1 MEDFY
6 AFVLSHWKY
15 IALAVAYLVL
25 LIVSIC
31 KKTKFTDNTLLSVMA
46 VLPTYILEAE
56 QLQDKSKKYS
66 YVFAKAISY
75 ICALTGLDE
84 RVASNKYALF
94 LDEAIEKILEA
105 PHKKGD

>member
-1 MEDFY
+1 MDEFLQ
-6 AFVLSHWKY
+6 FVEAYWKY
-15 IALAVAYLVL
+15 IVVTIGYLVM
-25 LIVSIC
+25 LIITLC
-31 KKTKFTDNTLLSVMA
+31 RRNKFTDNTLLSVMA
-46 VLPTYILEAE
+46 ALPTYILEAE

-105 PHKKGD
+105 PQKKGD